1 MNLIDKP
8 FSPAC
13 ERNQAPILGELQ
25 TRLVEK
31 CVVLEIGSG
40 TGQHAI
46 YFAQH
51 MPHVL
56 WQCSDLKENL
66 SGIQM
71 WVDDARLSNVLKP
84 IELDVSDPEVYK
96 TYDAV
101 YSCNTL
107 HIMSKSNVVEFFN
120 LVKSVT
126 QKQSSLF
133 VYGPFN
139 YNGEYTSP
147 SNAEFDVWL
156 KERNLESAIKDFEWI
171 DELANDAGFFIVD
184 DIEMPANNRLLH
196 WERLRE

>member
-1 MNLIDKP
+1 MQKP

-13 ERNQAPILGELQ
+13 ERNRDPILKELQ
-25 TRLVEK
+25 IRLVQQST
-31 CVVLEIGSG
+31 VLEVGSG

-46 YFAQH
+46 YFAKH
-51 MPHVL
+51 MPNIS
-56 WQCSDLKENL
+56 WQCSDLRENL

-71 WVDDARLSNVLKP
+71 WIDDACLSNVLQP
-84 IELDVSDPEVYK
+84 IELDVSDPTICK

-107 HIMSKSNVVEFFN
+107 HIMSKSNVVKFFN
-120 LVKSVT
+120 LVNSVT

-139 YNGEYTSP
+139 YNGEYTAS
-147 SNAEFDVWL
+147 SNAEFDAWL
-156 KERNLESAIKDFEWI
+156 KERNLESAIRDFEWI
-171 DELANDAGFFIVD
+171 DELANDAGFFIID

-196 WERLRE
+196 WERS

>member
-1 MNLIDKP
+1 MQKP
-8 FSPAC
+8 FSTAC
-13 ERNQAPILGELQ
+13 ERNQDPILKELQ
-25 TRLVEK
+25 IRIVRQSA
-31 CVVLEIGSG
+31 VLEVGSG

-46 YFAQH
+46 YFAKH
-51 MPHVL
+51 MPNVL
-56 WQCSDLKENL
+56 WQCSDLRENL

-71 WVDDARLSNVLKP
+71 WIDDACLSNVLQP
-84 IELDVSDPEVYK
+84 IELDVSDPTIYK

-107 HIMSKSNVVEFFN
+107 HIMSKSNVVKLFN
-120 LVKSVT
+120 LVNSVT

-139 YNGEYTSP
+139 YNGEYTSS
-147 SNAEFDVWL
+147 SNAEFDAWL

-171 DELANDAGFFIVD
+171 DELANDAGFFIID

-196 WERLRE
+196 WERS

>member
-1 MNLIDKP
+1 MQKP
-8 FSPAC
+8 FSTAC
-13 ERNQAPILGELQ
+13 ERNRDPILKELQ
-25 TRLVEK
+25 IRIVRQSA
-31 CVVLEIGSG
+31 VLEVGSG

-46 YFAQH
+46 YFAKH
-51 MPHVL
+51 MPNVL
-56 WQCSDLKENL
+56 WQCSDLRENL

-71 WVDDARLSNVLKP
+71 WIDDACLSNVLQP
-84 IELDVSDPEVYK
+84 FELDVSDPTIYK

-107 HIMSKSNVVEFFN
+107 HIMSKSNVVKFFN
-120 LVKSVT
+120 LVNSVT

-139 YNGEYTSP
+139 YNGEYTSS
-147 SNAEFDVWL
+147 SNAEFDAWL

-171 DELANDAGFFIVD
+171 DELANDAGFFIID

-196 WERLRE
+196 WERS

>member
-1 MNLIDKP
+1 MQKP
-8 FSPAC
+8 FSTAC
-13 ERNQAPILGELQ
+13 ERNRDPILKELQ
-25 TRLVEK
+25 IRIVRQSA
-31 CVVLEIGSG
+31 VLEVGSG

-46 YFAQH
+46 YFAKH
-51 MPHVL
+51 MPNVL
-56 WQCSDLKENL
+56 WQCSDLRENL

-71 WVDDARLSNVLKP
+71 WIDDACLSNVLQP
-84 IELDVSDPEVYK
+84 IELDVSDPTIYK

-107 HIMSKSNVVEFFN
+107 HIMSKSNVVKLFN
-120 LVKSVT
+120 LVNSVT

-139 YNGEYTSP
+139 YNGEYTSS
-147 SNAEFDVWL
+147 SNAEFDAWL

-171 DELANDAGFFIVD
+171 DELANDAGFFIID

-196 WERLRE
+196 WERS

>member
-1 MNLIDKP
+1 MQKP
-8 FSPAC
+8 FSTAC
-13 ERNQAPILGELQ
+13 ERNRDPILKELQ
-25 TRLVEK
+25 IRIVRQSAI
-31 CVVLEIGSG
+31 LEVGSG

-46 YFAQH
+46 YFAKH
-51 MPHVL
+51 MPNVL
-56 WQCSDLKENL
+56 WQCSDLRENL

-71 WVDDARLSNVLKP
+71 WIDDACLSNVLQP
-84 IELDVSDPEVYK
+84 IELDVSDPTIYK

-120 LVKSVT
+120 LVESVT

-139 YNGEYTSP
+139 YNGDYTSL
-147 SNAEFDVWL
+147 SNAEFDTWL
-156 KERNLESAIKDFEWI
+156 KDRDLESAIKDFEWI
-171 DELANDAGFFIVD
+171 DELANDVGFFIVD

-196 WERLRE
+196 WERSRE

>member
-1 MNLIDKP
+1 MEKP
-8 FSPAC
+8 FSPSC
-13 ERNQAPILGELQ
+13 ERNQVPILSILQ
-25 TRLVEK
+25 AKLNDGVNL
-31 CVVLEIGSG
+31 LEIGSG

-46 YFAQH
+46 YFGYH
-51 MPHVL
+51 MPNIL
-56 WQCSDLKENL
+56 WQCSDLRENL

-71 WVDDARLSNVLKP
+71 WIDDACLSNVLPP
-84 IELDVSDPEVYK
+84 IELDVSNPAIYK

-120 LVKSVT
+120 LVNLVT

>member
-1 MNLIDKP
+1 MEKP
-8 FSPAC
+8 FSPSC
-13 ERNQAPILGELQ
+13 ERNRDPILKELQ
-25 TRLVEK
+25 IRLVQQSA
-31 CVVLEIGSG
+31 VLEVGSG

-51 MPHVL
+51 MPNVL
-56 WQCSDLKENL
+56 WQCSDLRENL
-66 SGIQM
+66 SGIQV
-71 WVDDARLSNVLKP
+71 WIDDACLPNVLPP
-84 IELDVSDPEVYK
+84 IELDVSDPAIYK

-107 HIMSKSNVVEFFN
+107 HIMSKSNVFEFFN

-147 SNAEFDVWL
+147 SNAEFDAWL
-156 KERNLESAIKDFEWI
+156 KERNSESAIRDFEWI
-171 DELANDAGFFIVD
+171 DDLANDAGFFIVD
-184 DIEMPANNRLLH
+184 DVEMPANNRLLH
-196 WERLRE
+196 WERSKE

>member
-1 MNLIDKP
+1 MQKP

-13 ERNQAPILGELQ
+13 ERNRDPILKELQ
-25 TRLVEK
+25 IRLVQQSA
-31 CVVLEIGSG
+31 VLEVGSG

-46 YFAQH
+46 YFAKH
-51 MPHVL
+51 MPNVL
-56 WQCSDLKENL
+56 WQCSDLRENL

-71 WVDDARLSNVLKP
+71 WIDDTCLSNVLPP
-84 IELDVSDPEVYK
+84 IELDVSDPTIYK

-101 YSCNTL
+101 FSCNTL
-107 HIMSKSNVVEFFN
+107 HIMSKSNVFEFFN

-147 SNAEFDVWL
+147 SNAEFDAWL
-156 KERNLESAIKDFEWI
+156 KERNSESAIRDFEWI
-171 DELANDAGFFIVD
+171 DDLANDAGFFIVD
-184 DIEMPANNRLLH
+184 DVEMPANNRLLH
-196 WERLRE
+196 WERSKE